1 MHYLKGI
8 FGNVELHFGEQLH
21 VFLFNELVSINTTC
35 LM

>member
-8 FGNVELHFGEQLH
+8 FGNVELHLGEQLH
-21 VFLFNELVSINTTC
+21 VFLFDEFVSVNTTC